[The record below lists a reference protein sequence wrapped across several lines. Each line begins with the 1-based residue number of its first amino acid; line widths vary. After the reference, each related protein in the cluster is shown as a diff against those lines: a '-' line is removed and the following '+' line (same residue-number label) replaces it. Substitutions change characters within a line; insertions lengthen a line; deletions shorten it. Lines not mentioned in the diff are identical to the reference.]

1 MNSEIKQLFSS
12 TLRSLLSCL
21 PALVTPQRDVEPRVG
36 PTETSRQWPAFPSA
50 AVCLFTAIV
59 TSIKERRADG
69 FPFAAASSC
78 AGQWRISREISPRFA
93 PLPPLSAAF
102 RSALTWRLV
111 KFLLWP
117 VFYEK

>member
-1 MNSEIKQLFSS
+1 MNSEIKQLFSC
-12 TLRSLLSCL
+12 TLLWLLSGL
-21 PALVTPQRDVEPRVG
+21 PALVTPQRDVKLRRPGSGPRFL
-36 PTETSRQWPAFPSA
+36 PPS
-50 AVCLFTAIV
+50 VYFFTAIV

-102 RSALTWRLV
+102 RSALTWRRLV
-111 KFLLWP
+111 KISSLAHLL
-117 VFYEK
+117 